1 VVRGLKQCGE
11 GALVE
16 YQIDAVE
23 VLHNTGDAD
32 LHVRFIGTAKGRQF
46 LVNVQFAAGDEKTAE
61 PLRPEEQDF
70 LTLKI
75 LGLVIERISGTPNP
89 GLH

>member
-1 VVRGLKQCGE
+1 VKLCGE

-16 YQIDAVE
+16 DQIDAVE

-32 LHVRFIGTAKGRQF
+32 LHVRFIGMAKGRQF
-46 LVNVQFAAGDEKTAE
+46 LVNVQFPAVDEKTAE
-61 PLRPEEQDF
+61 RLRPEEQDF
-70 LTLKI
+70 LTVKI
-75 LGLVIERISGTPNP
+75 LGLVIERVTGTPNP